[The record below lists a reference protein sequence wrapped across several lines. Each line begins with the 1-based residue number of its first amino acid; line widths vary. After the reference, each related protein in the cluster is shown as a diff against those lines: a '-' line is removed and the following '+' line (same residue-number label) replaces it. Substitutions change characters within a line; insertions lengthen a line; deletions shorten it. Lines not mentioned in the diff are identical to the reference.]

1 MLPIAAFA
9 VVLVLFLAYAVVKSA
24 FDA

>member
-24 FDA
+24 LDA